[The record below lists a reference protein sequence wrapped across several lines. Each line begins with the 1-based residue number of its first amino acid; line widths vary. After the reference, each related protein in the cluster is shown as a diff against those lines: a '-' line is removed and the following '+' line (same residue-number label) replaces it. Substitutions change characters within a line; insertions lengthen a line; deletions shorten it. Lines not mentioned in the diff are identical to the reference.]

1 MGVARQVAEQ
11 AYAAMA
17 AHDLRAL
24 TDLCAPTCELTE
36 PGVHLRG
43 PEQIG
48 PYLQAYF
55 TAFPDMQVEVQSMLE
70 TGDRVAAEVRFT
82 GTHTGPL
89 AGPGGELPPSGKRI
103 DMQAADF
110 LTVSGG
116 QITSWRVYIDMGT
129 FMGQLGLGPAPSHAA
144 PA

>member
-1 MGVARQVAEQ
+1 MEASRHVAER

-24 TDLCAPTCELTE
+24 TELCAPDCELTE

-48 PYLQAYF
+48 PYMQAYF
-55 TAFPDMQVEVQSMLE
+55 TAFPDMLVEVQSMLA
-70 TGDRVAAEVRFT
+70 TDDKVATEVRFS

-89 AGPGGELPPSGKRI
+89 AMPGGELPPSGQRM

-110 LTVSGG
+110 ITVSNG
-116 QITSWRVYIDMGT
+116 QIRSWRVYIDMGT
-129 FMGQLGLGPAPSHAA
+129 FMRQLGIA
-144 PA
+144 PAASPAVPA